1 MATPQKFVRNQ
12 SYTRA
17 NRSSRWSQDA
27 PSING
32 RLVTLTNFRKDSGL
46 GQLRNDS
53 TIQNAI
59 VLNFPSMPDSV
70 ELVRKAVY
78 AVYPLY
84 LSPDGAV
91 AWYQYTE
98 PLRIPFSFRLHAFD
112 VDYCPQGALTLLDV
126 AAKLHSMVLPIGER
140 GTSTSA
146 TKIAGTSTSST
157 KTAGATGASTSEQ
170 NLTLGADD
178 PASRSFN
185 ILMDAASAN
194 VRPPVAV
201 LLDLIYAGSDA
212 PGVSCVGYLEEVGVK
227 FNGPWLTPPGS
238 GNKNLPTSIDAS
250 FVFVHRPSHTNAK
263 QSAEV
268 SVSAFADDVKDR
280 LYNTLHLVN
289 ATSYQGYLNQ
299 NSQP

>member
-1 MATPQKFVRNQ
+1 LIALTGLNDINNLAQLKN
-12 SYTRA
+12 
-17 NRSSRWSQDA
+17 DA
-27 PSING
+27 
-32 RLVTLTNFRKDSGL
+32 
-46 GQLRNDS
+46 

-78 AVYPLY
+78 STHSLY
-84 LSPDGAV
+84 VSPDGAL

-140 GTSTSA
+140 GASTIA
-146 TKIAGTSTSST
+146 VKIEEP
-157 KTAGATGASTSEQ
+157 KVSTSEQ
-170 NLTLGADD
+170 SVSLGADD
-178 PASRSFN
+178 QANGHFDVKR
-185 ILMDAASAN
+185 DAAALN
-194 VRPPVAV
+194 VRPPVSV
-201 LLDLIYAGSDA
+201 FLDLIYVGSDA
-212 PGVSCVGYLEEVGVK
+212 PGISCVGYLEEVSVK
-227 FNGPWLTPPGS
+227 LNGPWLTPPGS

-250 FVFVHRPSHTNAK
+250 FTFVHRPSHTNAK

-268 SVSAFADDVKDR
+268 AVSAFADDVKDR

-289 ATSYQGYLNQ
+289 AKSYQGYLDGRSFP
-299 NSQP
+299 SQPSQPSQPSSPEEPPKNDRDRLYRPILGTPWAPNY